1 MKPTKKKTAK
11 IYIALILILAVVG
24 TLFAFVPMNFGNTS
38 FTSLLG
44 TINISADLSDGMY
57 AEYDIEGE
65 SSTEQINSS
74 IQKIKDVL
82 VDEGF
87 ASTDV
92 FAINNKKLRVE
103 IGYPRTLSAISE
115 AYSVLN
121 SVGVGSF
128 ELRSSSSEDDTFIVG
143 NKHIKNVSIK
153 SSGGSTL
160 AVLEFNEA
168 GVEAYEALLD
178 ASDTIY
184 VYMGGTV
191 VTNFDSSSSV
201 ASSEMYLTMNDYP
214 SAQSFVKSVK
224 LGCLDITLNNKTT
237 IVDTMEN
244 VGSKQMRIA
253 GLLAIVFVVV
263 LGFAYMLIRHGV
275 LGLFQALAMLFNSIF
290 AVILL
295 WAFPWVEL
303 SFSSLI
309 AIALGYAILVASS
322 LIFCSRFREEY
333 DQGKTVAASFESSYK
348 KSLSSVLAIGIAL
361 TIIFGVILLVLVAV
375 FIWFLPKIW
384 ALF

>member
-290 AVILL
+290 AVIIWDAQWVL
-295 WAFPWVEL
+295 WITCF
-303 SFSSLI
+303 
-309 AIALGYAILVASS
+309 
-322 LIFCSRFREEY
+322 
-333 DQGKTVAASFESSYK
+333 
-348 KSLSSVLAIGIAL
+348 
-361 TIIFGVILLVLVAV
+361 
-375 FIWFLPKIW
+375 
-384 ALF
+384 